1 MARPLGIALAGGL
14 YHRTARGNGR
24 DINYFDNEDRH
35 KWLDVLG
42 GVLLAPGLAG
52 ARVVPDD
59 QPLSPGCGN
68 AGAPQPCRWHA
79 TTDRRLHA
87 RRRSIGGT
95 ARTGHLLQ
103 GRYKAVLVERK
114 TYLLEL
120 ARYVVLNP
128 ARARMAA
135 GPRQWRWSSYRATV
149 GVAAARPWLV
159 TNWILDQF
167 STRAAAVARH
177 VDFVR
182 AGVG

>member
-1 MARPLGIALAGGL
+1 M
-14 YHRTARGNGR
+14 
-24 DINYFDNEDRH
+24 
-35 KWLDVLG
+35 
-42 GVLLAPGLAG
+42 
-52 ARVVPDD
+52 
-59 QPLSPGCGN
+59 
-68 AGAPQPCRWHA
+68 
-79 TTDRRLHA
+79 
-87 RRRSIGGT
+87 
-95 ARTGHLLQ
+95 
-103 GRYKAVLVERK
+103 ERK

-149 GVAAARPWLV
+149 GVAAAPPWLV